1 MLYIRNENT
10 NPYFNLAMEEYLFNL
25 DDNNDYFLL
34 WQNEPT
40 IVVGKY
46 QNTAEEINSE
56 YVKEKGIHVVRRITG
71 GGAVYHDLGN
81 LNYTFINKGR
91 EKKEFDFR
99 KFTMPIVKALGRFG
113 VEAELSG
120 RNDITIAQKK
130 FSGNAQYVKQGK
142 VLHHGTLLFNS
153 EMEELT
159 KALKVSEDKFQSKG
173 IKSVRSRVT
182 NIADYLPANITVYEF
197 KEMLLKYMFEG
208 YAAITEGQLKEADI
222 NEINMLMKSKYMN
235 WDWNYGASPEFNVKQ
250 AKRFEGGRV
259 EVLINIKN
267 GIIQGIK
274 FYGDFFGSG
283 NPEDIEAV
291 LIGKRYLEDEIKA
304 ALSGLDTNY
313 YFRGITLEELLSCI
327 L

>member
-208 YAAITEGQLKEADI
+208 YAAITEGQLKEADM